1 MVALAFKN
9 PSLSLNNGVESREI
23 SSLNGAGRH
32 SNEAEREE
40 VALYLAQ
47 MTGEL
52 AALARS
58 AQYDLLGYFLEMA
71 RIEAKGHAG
80 VLRAPN

>member
-1 MVALAFKN
+1 MVAIAFKKSS
-9 PSLSLNNGVESREI
+9 PSLDNNVEAIDI
-23 SSLNGAGRH
+23 SSMNSSPRL
-32 SNEAEREE
+32 SNETEREE

-80 VLRAPN
+80 VLRTPN

>member
-1 MVALAFKN
+1 MATVAFSKIAD
-9 PSLSLNNGVESREI
+9 SLENTRDLSTMK
-23 SSLNGAGRH
+23 GASGL
-32 SNEAEREE
+32 SNTTEREE
-40 VALYLAQ
+40 IALYLAQ

-58 AQYDLLGYFLEMA
+58 AHYDLLGYFLEMA

-80 VLRAPN
+80 VLKTPN

>member
-1 MVALAFKN
+1 MVAIAFKN
-9 PSLSLNNGVESREI
+9 SSPALANSAETHEI
-23 SSLNGAGRH
+23 SSLNGAPRL
-32 SNEAEREE
+32 SNDTEREE

-80 VLRAPN
+80 VLRTPN

>member
-1 MVALAFKN
+1 MVAIAFKKTSDVSN
-9 PSLSLNNGVESREI
+9 SEITAIDSAPILPNGT
-23 SSLNGAGRH
+23 
-32 SNEAEREE
+32 EREE
-40 VALYLAQ
+40 IALYLAQ

-80 VLRAPN
+80 VLRTPN

>member
-1 MVALAFKN
+1 MVAIAFKN
-9 PSLSLNNGVESREI
+9 SSSSLSNGIEPRQI
-23 SSLNGAGRH
+23 SSFSGAGRH
-32 SNEAEREE
+32 SNESEREE

-80 VLRAPN
+80 VMKAPN

>member
-1 MVALAFKN
+1 MVAIAFKKSS
-9 PSLSLNNGVESREI
+9 PSLDNSVEAIDI
-23 SSLNGAGRH
+23 SSMNSSPRL
-32 SNEAEREE
+32 SNETEREE

-80 VLRAPN
+80 VLRTPN